1 MFWPLNQWF
10 KAVCRLGSSGT
21 QAPASRCFGSD
32 VSLLEPIM
40 KRAFMA
46 GAIVAAALGLAAAAD
61 AQAYYPL
68 PPPLQLQ
75 PAMPESM
82 PTVEPFSATAADDL
96 SGTAQHTITATPDC
110 GAANPQGGIPSM
122 VTGTCP

>member
-1 MFWPLNQWF
+1 
-10 KAVCRLGSSGT
+10 
-21 QAPASRCFGSD
+21 
-32 VSLLEPIM
+32 M
-40 KRAFMA
+40 KRSLIA
-46 GAIVAAALGLAAAAD
+46 GVVFAAGLGLAAAAN

-68 PPPLQLQ
+68 SPPFVLR

-82 PTVEPFSATAADDL
+82 PTVEPFSSTAPDDV
-96 SGTAQHTITATPDC
+96 SGTSVHTITATPDC